1 MLGDLLRSLFRPRK
15 PPEGPAKP
23 TEDPA
28 ALNDRGLAL
37 LAAGD
42 IAGARAAF
50 VRAAELAPTA
60 PEPLINLGSLT
71 AENEPAQ
78 AFEYYKRA
86 YELGPGEWMALL
98 GYALA
103 LYKAGEVEAARRH
116 VRRAHALHPS
126 GALRLTDVTML
137 PPLPDSVE
145 EIRRARAEYAAG
157 LDALLAEDIRI
168 DDPVGQIATPGFFHL
183 AYHAMDNRA
192 LNVKLAQVYGKAC
205 PDLRYVAP
213 HAERL
218 RPDGRIRIGFV
229 SRYLRSHTIGRVFR
243 GLVANL
249 DRRRFAVTV
258 FFVGRT
264 RDPMSDWIAAH
275 ADAAVD
281 LPGDLRRAREVIAD
295 ARQDVLFYTDIGMES
310 FTYFLAFSRLAP
322 LQLAGWGHA
331 DTTGLDTLDYY
342 VSHAECEPPGAEAHY
357 EEKLAAVGPGTALA
371 YYYRPELHSKGREEL
386 GLPSGSLYLC
396 PQHLFK
402 IHPEQD
408 LLFRDIL
415 ARDPNGRLLLIR
427 DRADGLWRVLER
439 RLRRTMPDL
448 MGRVTFLPPLS
459 HQDYLSV
466 AAAADVVL
474 DTVHFG
480 GGNSS
485 FDCLAVGAPI
495 VTLPGQFARSRY
507 TLADYARME
516 VTDCVAR
523 SSAQYI
529 DIAVRLGADRDA
541 NRALRARLAEA
552 TPRLFEDAGY
562 VRAVE
567 AFLST
572 ITGS

>member
-15 PPEGPAKP
+15 PPEDA
-23 TEDPA
+23 A

-37 LAAGD
+37 QAAGD
-42 IAGARAAF
+42 LAGARNAF
-50 VRAAELAPTA
+50 LRAAELAPTA

-78 AFEYYKRA
+78 AFEYYRRA
-86 YELGPGEWMALL
+86 FELGPDEWMAVL

-103 LYKAGEVEAARRH
+103 LYKSGEVDAARAH
-116 VRRAHALHPS
+116 VRRAHVLHPS

-137 PPLPDSVE
+137 PTLPGSVE
-145 EIRRARAEYAAG
+145 EIRRARADYEAG
-157 LDALLAEDIRI
+157 LDALLAENIRI
-168 DDPVGQIATPGFFHL
+168 EDPAGQIATPGFFHL

-192 LNVKLAQVYGKAC
+192 LQVKLARVYARAC

-218 RPDGRIRIGFV
+218 RPEGRIRIGFV

-243 GLVANL
+243 GLLANL
-249 DRRRFAVTV
+249 DRRRFAVSV
-258 FFVGRT
+258 YFVGRT

-281 LPGDLRRAREVIAD
+281 LPGDLRGAREAIA
-295 ARQDVLFYTDIGMES
+295 AGRQDVLFYTDIGMES

-322 LQLAGWGHA
+322 LQCVGWGHA

-357 EEKLAAVGPGTALA
+357 EEALAAIGPGTALA
-371 YYYRPELHSKGREEL
+371 YYYRPESQPRSREEL
-386 GLPSGSLYLC
+386 GLPPGNLYLC

-415 ARDPNGRLLLIR
+415 SRDPSGRLLLIR
-427 DRADGLWRVLER
+427 DRADGLWRVLQR
-439 RLRRTMPDL
+439 RLARTMPDL
-448 MGRVTFLPPLS
+448 MGRVTFLPALS
-459 HQDYLSV
+459 HRDYLSV

-507 TLADYARME
+507 TLADYARMG
-516 VTDCVAR
+516 VADCVVR
-523 SSAQYI
+523 TPAQYV
-529 DIAVRLGADRDA
+529 DVAARLGTDRSA
-541 NRALRARLAEA
+541 NRELRARLAAA

-567 AFLST
+567 SFLST